1 MVIHH
6 HNISSP
12 WLRRGPESSS
22 FDEMNEGNKV
32 PGAQQFLKTTGPVW
46 KKLALEVVKS
56 LRI

>member
-1 MVIHH
+1 MTWINSQFPMVIHH

-32 PGAQQFLKTTGPVW
+32 PGAQQFLKTTGPV
-46 KKLALEVVKS
+46 
-56 LRI
+56 